1 MNWLYEWQSLATG
14 LLGFLGGVL
23 AYRGAISS
31 GRRQVL
37 ALGEQIEDARA
48 AREQHDQRR
57 LGVVEWAIWVEGMR
71 LEKAVWARKARALPS
86 GSQLVSARRKE
97 QLAIESSPLLRGE
110 REDLAL
116 LDDETR
122 IRLQRVA
129 DALYRYNACVETAR
143 SGTGEQSW
151 IDQETLDAIDELAAR
166 VQNLQAIAGGP
177 GSAEWKRLLSN
188 AEPFAVEP
196 PSTKRQ
202 RFKIWRRRPA

>member
-1 MNWLYEWQSLATG
+1 MSWLYEWQSLATG
-14 LLGFLGGVL
+14 LLGLLGGVL
-23 AYRGAISS
+23 AYRGAMTS

-37 ALGEQIEDARA
+37 ALREQIEDARA
-48 AREQHDQRR
+48 AREQHDQGR
-57 LGVVEWAIWVEGMR
+57 LGVVEWAIRVEGRR

-86 GSQLVSARRKE
+86 GSQLVSARRRE

-110 REDLAL
+110 REDLSL

-122 IRLQRVA
+122 VRLQRVA
-129 DALYRYNACVETAR
+129 DALYRYNACIETAR

-166 VQNLQAIAGGP
+166 VQNLQALADGP
-177 GSAEWKRLLSN
+177 GSTEWKKFLSN
-188 AEPFAVEP
+188 AEALEP
-196 PSTKRQ
+196 PSTRRQ